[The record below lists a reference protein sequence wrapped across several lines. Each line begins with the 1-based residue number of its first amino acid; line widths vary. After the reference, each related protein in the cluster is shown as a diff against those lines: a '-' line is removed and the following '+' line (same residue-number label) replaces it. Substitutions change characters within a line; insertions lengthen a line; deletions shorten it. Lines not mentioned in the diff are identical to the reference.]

1 MIFQQLNRF
10 FLFGGGWEGQE
21 RTAWRKKDVGPQGN
35 RQKTGSLMAK
45 QRHDVPASRKR
56 APDDDRPSPRE
67 VFQNGSL
74 NGRHRD
80 RPQKPGEPPAVFLL
94 PFRANNGGRPS
105 QAPPTEE
112 EAENP
117 LRIACPCASDPRFLS
132 GFSSVRF
139 PSMAVRQKKF
149 PPPEKPEKGTTFC
162 HDLIFIFSSIRLA
175 TSFARSTTRQE

>member
-1 MIFQQLNRF
+1 M
-10 FLFGGGWEGQE
+10 E
-21 RTAWRKKDVGPQGN
+21 KKGRRAAKRPVDGPQ
-35 RQKTGSLMAK
+35 GSLMAK

-139 PSMAVRQKKF
+139 PSMAVRQKKI
-149 PPPEKPEKGTTFC
+149 PSAGKTGKGNNI
-162 HDLIFIFSSIRLA
+162 LS
-175 TSFARSTTRQE
+175 